1 MTGAAGAAQRVG
13 GDQVARVISRAREQ
27 AGLSTS
33 ELAEVVGIGPR
44 QIQNWAAG
52 KGTPANAQ
60 RLRQLLDLQYVLDL
74 MKEVYDAD
82 GCMLW
87 LHARNRSLGGKRP
100 LDLMAAGQTDD
111 VIEYLDRL
119 ADGNF

>member
-1 MTGAAGAAQRVG
+1 
-13 GDQVARVISRAREQ
+13 
-27 AGLSTS
+27 
-33 ELAEVVGIGPR
+33 
-44 QIQNWAAG
+44 
-52 KGTPANAQ
+52 
-60 RLRQLLDLQYVLDL
+60 LRQLLDLQYVLDL